1 METIITE
8 HWNQPKNPIPVF
20 KVDPILVLILGFVT
34 CGLYLIYWNIKIA
47 EVLNAVAEREVI
59 SMPVAVFAG
68 CCYPVNIYFFYL
80 AGKDGLP
87 QVYQRI
93 GYPQKDDSTLLL
105 VLGFFF
111 PMAAAMIVQ
120 NDINKLYN

>member
-1 METIITE
+1 MENTITE
-8 HWNQPKNPIPVF
+8 HWNKPNNPIPVF
-20 KVDPILVLILGFVT
+20 KVDPILVLILGFIT
-34 CGLYLIYWNIKIA
+34 CGLYLIYWNIKVA

-59 SMPVAVFAG
+59 SQPIAIFAG
-68 CCYPVNIYFFYL
+68 CCFPINIYFFYL
-80 AGKDGLP
+80 AGKDALP
-87 QVYQRI
+87 QVYKRI
-93 GYPQKDDSTLLL
+93 GYPQKDDSTLLI